1 MSEIVTSTDE
11 GDRTVRSALR
21 YPARIVPLAFLAAIM
36 IGTGLMM
43 LPAARA
49 EDGYAPFLTALFTA
63 TSAVSVTG
71 LAVVD
76 TPTYWSGFGLFLIT
90 VLSQLGGFGIMTMAT
105 LLGLLVSRRLGIRGR
120 LMAQAESA
128 GLIQGN
134 VRGVLFRV
142 AIVMLA
148 SEALIT
154 VVLTLR
160 FWLTYDYPLPRALW
174 EAFFHA
180 VQAFN
185 NAGFALYSDSLVRF
199 VADWWIC
206 VPLALGVLVGSIG
219 FPVLFELAREWRTPG
234 AWSTHTRLT
243 VWGTLLLSVVGFLIF
258 LSFEWSNP
266 NTLGPLGLSGKVLAA
281 FTQDVMTRSGG
292 FNSLDLGG
300 LNTETIAVT
309 NGLMFIGGGS
319 ASTSGGIKITTFL
332 LLAFVIWAELRGE
345 PDVVIRRRR
354 IAEET
359 QRQAIT
365 IALLGVALVA
375 GGTLALIGTTEG
387 IPFDRALFEV
397 TSAFATV
404 GLSTG
409 ITPTLPPAAQ
419 VVLVILMFVGRVG
432 TIAVGTAI
440 ALNTRRR
447 HYRYPEERPLVG

>member
-1 MSEIVTSTDE
+1 
-11 GDRTVRSALR
+11 VRRALR

-49 EDGYAPFLTALFTA
+49 EPGHAPFVTALFTA

-71 LAVVD
+71 LGVVD
-76 TPTYWSGFGLFLIT
+76 TPTYWSGFGLLLIT

-105 LLGLLVSRRLGIRGR
+105 LLGLLVSRRLGIRSR
-120 LMAQAESA
+120 LMAQAESS

-142 AIVMLA
+142 AIVMLV
-148 SEALIT
+148 SEAFIT

-160 FWLTYDYPLPRALW
+160 FWLHYDYPLPRALW

-206 VPLALGVLVGSIG
+206 VPLALGVLAGSIG

-243 VWGTLLLSVVGFLIF
+243 VWGTLLLSVAGFLIF

-266 NTLGPLGLSGKVLAA
+266 STLGPLGLSGKVLAA

-292 FNSLDLGG
+292 FNSLDLGS

-319 ASTSGGIKITTFL
+319 ASTAGGIKITTFL

-375 GGTLALIGTTEG
+375 SGTLALIALTEG
-387 IPFDRALFEV
+387 VPFDRALFEV

-404 GLSTG
+404 GLTTG

-419 VVLVILMFVGRVG
+419 IVLVILMFVGRVG